1 MAPLEI
7 WMTYNLLIVLITL
20 FRDVVQI
27 DVPLEI
33 CVTYKLLIV
42 LITLFRDVVQNGTL
56 QNSFH
61 VIRDMLVRYR
71 SIRIAS
77 NEDISYF
84 QK

>member
-7 WMTYNLLIVLITL
+7 KMTYNLLIVLITL
-20 FRDVVQI
+20 FRHVGQI
-27 DVPLEI
+27 DGPLEI
-33 CVTYKLLIV
+33 CASYNLLNI

-77 NEDISYF
+77 NGDISYF